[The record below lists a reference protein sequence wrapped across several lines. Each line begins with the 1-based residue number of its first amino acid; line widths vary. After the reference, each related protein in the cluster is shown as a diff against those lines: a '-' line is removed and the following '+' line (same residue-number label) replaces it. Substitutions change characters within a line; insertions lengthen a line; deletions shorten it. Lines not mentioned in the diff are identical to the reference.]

1 MIKIAAP
8 PAILQSMVNDYPD
21 YTEVEDLRIFV
32 GTWNVNGGKHFRS
45 IAHKHESVSDWLL
58 DAASITK
65 EKNPGLSTKK
75 SYFGSTCIRYIAF
88 ILSSSDLT
96 LLLNQKIAGFYA
108 KKNTCSNPSRDI
120 INYIKMGFKTMM

>member
-1 MIKIAAP
+1 
-8 PAILQSMVNDYPD
+8 MVNDYPD

-75 SYFGSTCIRYIAF
+75 SYFESICYCIH
-88 ILSSSDLT
+88 T
-96 LLLNQKIAGFYA
+96 
-108 KKNTCSNPSRDI
+108 
-120 INYIKMGFKTMM
+120 

>member
-1 MIKIAAP
+1 
-8 PAILQSMVNDYPD
+8 MVNDYPD

-88 ILSSSDLT
+88 ILCSSDLT

-108 KKNTCSNPSRDI
+108 KRTPVQTPAEIS
-120 INYIKMGFKTMM
+120 

>member
-1 MIKIAAP
+1 
-8 PAILQSMVNDYPD
+8 MVNDYPD

-75 SYFGSTCIRYIAF
+75 SYFGSICYCIH
-88 ILSSSDLT
+88 T
-96 LLLNQKIAGFYA
+96 
-108 KKNTCSNPSRDI
+108 
-120 INYIKMGFKTMM
+120 